1 MITRHH
7 VALAFLS
14 SLILCS
20 PFLFISPLA
29 VFIICAGT
37 VTGAL
42 LPDIHMTR
50 PKKAGLL
57 TLAWGLVQI
66 PRKASSVFLY
76 RLTVLYSITVTS
88 PADKRLMHS
97 LFGILFLA
105 VCACLILCVPVSLV
119 IPLLTGDT
127 VLFVGGLSLG
137 LVFHLTEDLCTRKGI
152 FPFFPFGQEKIA
164 GSIRP
169 CDPADTR
176 IVWFHVQHVLV
187 LIVLLVLSSTGLLEH
202 SLAFPAGIAGLAACK
217 GIMIYSADVEI
228 VRTPVPAS
236 LAPPADIPLPE
247 HREFRN

>member
-20 PFLFISPLA
+20 PFLFIAPLA
-29 VFIICAGT
+29 VFILCAGT
-37 VTGAL
+37 ITGAL

-50 PKKAGLL
+50 PKKAGLR

-76 RLTVLYSITVTS
+76 RLSVLCRFTVTS
-88 PADKRLMHS
+88 PADKRLTHS
-97 LFGILFLA
+97 LFGILFFA
-105 VCACLILCVPVSLV
+105 VCACLILCVPVYLV
-119 IPLLTGDT
+119 IPSWTGDT
-127 VLFVGGLSLG
+127 VLFVAGLSLG
-137 LVFHLTEDLCTRKGI
+137 LVLHLSEDLCTRKGI

-169 CDPADTR
+169 CDRADPR
-176 IVWFHVQHVLV
+176 IAWFHIQHVLV
-187 LIVLLVLSSTGLLEH
+187 LLVLLVLSGTGLLVQ
-202 SLAFPAGIAGLAACK
+202 SLAFPAGVAGLAACE
-217 GIMIYSADVEI
+217 GFMIYSADVEV
-228 VRTPVPAS
+228 VRNPAPAG
-236 LAPPADIPLPE
+236 LAPPADMPLPG